1 MKSIDID
8 SALSGVT
15 RLGID
20 TQIVIYFVEV
30 HPEYDELVTEIFQ
43 RIAENTLIGVTS
55 VITLIE
61 VLIHPLQQG
70 NVRLQQEYRDLLLHS
85 NNFQMMT
92 IDTAI
97 AERAAEIRT
106 RYNLRIPDALQIA
119 TALAAGCEAFLTN
132 DAKLK
137 SVKELQIL
145 LLDDVQVSR
154 EQE

>member
-1 MKSIDID
+1 MKNIGG
-8 SALSGVT
+8 ALSGVT
-15 RLGID
+15 KLGID

-30 HPEYDELVTEIFQ
+30 HPKYEKLVTEVFQ
-43 RIAENTLIGVTS
+43 CIAENTFTGVTS

-61 VLIHPLQQG
+61 VLIHPIRQG
-70 NVRLQQEYRDLLLHS
+70 NIRLQQEYRDLLLHS
-85 NNFQMMT
+85 SNFQMIT

-106 RYNLRIPDALQIA
+106 RYNLRIPDALQVA

-137 SVKELQIL
+137 PVKELHVL
-145 LLDDVQVSR
+145 LLDDL
-154 EQE
+154 

>member
-1 MKSIDID
+1 MKSING
-8 SALSGVT
+8 ALSGVT
-15 RLGID
+15 KLGID

-30 HPEYDELVTEIFQ
+30 HPKYDTLVTEIFQ
-43 RIAENTLIGVTS
+43 RIAGNILIGVTS

-61 VLIHPLQQG
+61 VLIHPLQQA
-70 NVRLQQEYRDLLLHS
+70 NIRLQQEYRDLLLHS
-85 NNFQMMT
+85 SNFQMMP

-106 RYNLRIPDALQIA
+106 RYNLRIPDALQVA

-137 SVKELQIL
+137 AVTELRVL
-145 LLDDVQVSR
+145 LLD
-154 EQE
+154 ELEAFG